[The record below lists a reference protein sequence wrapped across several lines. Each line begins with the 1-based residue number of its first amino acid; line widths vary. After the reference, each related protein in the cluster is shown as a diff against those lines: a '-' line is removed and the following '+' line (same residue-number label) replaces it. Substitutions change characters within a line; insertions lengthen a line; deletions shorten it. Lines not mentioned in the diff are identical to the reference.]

1 MIEDIKKEII
11 KLKEKNVDLVNLL
24 NDEDEE
30 VNNFINQLIEELK
43 ITNLENLEKV
53 IVKEGGEGNFFNAIK
68 EQLEFYA
75 RIYKAA
81 KKINE
86 INVEKFIPFLNRIFE
101 NFVVYES
108 KKIDNRTL
116 LGDFNEEDLKLIIF
130 AMKIVTERYITSFIQ
145 KDYLADEL
153 KEIMNIEIAK
163 LNLIF
168 QQAETYRNIL
178 TTKYLFKRLEMIENK
193 LS

>member
-43 ITNLENLEKV
+43 ITNLEDLEKV